1 LYLDFSHAALRVLT
15 GAAIAAAAAL
25 GGQSGVAGRG
35 GQTLPAS
42 SHTIA
47 VVEASGA
54 GPAGVSWSVGAQGQV
69 VSAAAPPD
77 RINLARI
84 GLSAPV
90 SPLDPGRGLGGPAD
104 PATAGWF
111 SRGPAPGDVGPAVI
125 IGHLDSDH
133 GPAVFWRLSQVR
145 TGDEVRVSRTDGSAV
160 RFLVARVARYSRS
173 RFPNSDVFGP
183 RPGSELRLIT
193 CTGSFNFLTRQYS
206 DNLVV
211 YARLAEPGPN
221 PQ

>member
-1 LYLDFSHAALRVLT
+1 MYLDFGHAALRVLT
-15 GAAIAAAAAL
+15 GAAIAATAAL

-42 SHTIA
+42 SHAVAVA
-47 VVEASGA
+47 VVEAAGA
-54 GPAGVSWSVGAQGQV
+54 TQSGVSWPLGAQGQL

-77 RINLARI
+77 RINVARI
-84 GLSAPV
+84 GLSATV
-90 SPLDPGRGLGGPAD
+90 APLDPGRGLAGPAD
-104 PATAGWF
+104 PGVAGWF

-133 GPAVFWRLSQVR
+133 GPAVFWRLGQVR
-145 TGDEVRVSRTDGSAV
+145 AGDEVRVSRTDGSAA

-173 RFPNSDVFGP
+173 RFPSSEVFGP
-183 RPGSELRLIT
+183 RPASELRLIT

-211 YARLAEPGPN
+211 YATLA
-221 PQ
+221 